1 MNENSLKKK
10 VNELIEKSIHN
21 CFIQFDNTFNKK
33 KYTVVVN
40 PEIQINNFALLLNK
54 NIKEIY
60 KVISMVYPNDFVIQ
74 VFQNN
79 LEEFANEIEKKLK
92 KIKIKSQEEKRQ
104 IVKDLLFIK
113 KNIDSGI
120 DIDLKLNRFKD
131 KISLIVK
138 KYSVNN
144 TKINKINNEDE

>member
-60 KVISMVYPNDFVIQ
+60 KVISRVYPNDF
-74 VFQNN
+74 
-79 LEEFANEIEKKLK
+79 
-92 KIKIKSQEEKRQ
+92 KIKSQEEKRQ

-144 TKINKINNEDE
+144 TKINNINNEDE